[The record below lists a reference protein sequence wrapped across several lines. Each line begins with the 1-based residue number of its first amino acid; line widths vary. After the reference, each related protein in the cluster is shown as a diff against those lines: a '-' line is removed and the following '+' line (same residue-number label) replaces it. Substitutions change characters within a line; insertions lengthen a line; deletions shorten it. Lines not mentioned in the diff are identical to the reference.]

1 MLHFSEFRKVKDHSA
16 AMKRQHHIIP
26 QQKLLIGRFYAGSV
40 ALTEC
45 CEAASCH
52 VASLLNAMQ
61 MTDSPQRPF
70 GLLLGLVPAV
80 VQNMPQITISAYFLF
95 HTLLTSHT
103 SY

>member
-16 AMKRQHHIIP
+16 PMKRQLI
-26 QQKLLIGRFYAGSV
+26 IGRFYAGSV

-80 VQNMPQITISAYFLF
+80 VQNMPQITISAYVLF
-95 HTLLTSHT
+95 HTLLTSNT